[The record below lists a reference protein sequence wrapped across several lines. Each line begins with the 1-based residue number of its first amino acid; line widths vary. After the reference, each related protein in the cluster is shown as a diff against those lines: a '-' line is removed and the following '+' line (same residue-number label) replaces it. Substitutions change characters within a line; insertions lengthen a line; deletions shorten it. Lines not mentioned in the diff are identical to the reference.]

1 MFRAG
6 NLKQS
11 GARCR
16 YHRRIHLRSIITM
29 DAWVERAL
37 ARFPNV
43 PALFGWLGLDRRGH
57 WLIQGERISH
67 TRIVETIARNYGVD
81 DHGRWFFQNGP
92 QRGYITLEYTP
103 LIASV
108 QADDTLMAHTG
119 RAIER
124 VSALY
129 LDEDSTAVL
138 DTPDGAALVQGADLA
153 WVLDR
158 LRPGDIDSDSDSE
171 IDDQTLSHAIEAPSG
186 MQTNLT
192 LVFGDDRLPVYRCD
206 RADIPATL
214 GFVQEPAPRDG
225 ENSN

>member
-1 MFRAG
+1 
-6 NLKQS
+6 
-11 GARCR
+11 
-16 YHRRIHLRSIITM
+16 M
-29 DAWVERAL
+29 DEWVERAL

-67 TRIVETIARNYGVD
+67 ARIVETIARNYGVD

-92 QRGYITLEYTP
+92 QRGYIALEYTP

-119 RAIER
+119 RAIES

-158 LRPGDIDSDSDSE
+158 LRADDSDKE
-171 IDDQTLSHAIEAPSG
+171 IDDQALSNALAVPSG
-186 MQTNLT
+186 TQTDLT
-192 LVFGDDRLPVYRCD
+192 LVVGNDRLPVYRCD

-214 GFVQEPAPRDG
+214 GFVQAPEPRDG